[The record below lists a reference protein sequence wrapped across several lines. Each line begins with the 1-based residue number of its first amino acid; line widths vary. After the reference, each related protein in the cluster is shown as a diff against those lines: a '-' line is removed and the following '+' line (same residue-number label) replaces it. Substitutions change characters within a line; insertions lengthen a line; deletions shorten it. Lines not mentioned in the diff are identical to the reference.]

1 MPIDVGGFQKRVK
14 PSFAFKIQKKAP
26 ARVNNTI
33 NSPSNTEFFENIP
46 SKFENF
52 SDVFNEQHA
61 LNYVMSNKEMQLKV
75 GKCKDSKDLM
85 AFLNKTTQELQ
96 MMRAN
101 SPQNK

>member
-1 MPIDVGGFQKRVK
+1 
-14 PSFAFKIQKKAP
+14 
-26 ARVNNTI
+26 
-33 NSPSNTEFFENIP
+33 
-46 SKFENF
+46 
-52 SDVFNEQHA
+52 VFNEQHA

-75 GKCKDSKDLM
+75 GKCKDGKDLM